1 MKDKKIIIT
10 LSIIIVLVLTIG
22 VTYAFYTYTNIGKNQ
37 VLISGDIYL
46 NYQETNEIR
55 LENAI
60 PLSKEE
66 ALIQTN
72 NSFKFT
78 ITGKNTSNKDIYY
91 AISVV
96 EGDSIENKSRIKPSD
111 INLYLKENEEVVVDG
126 LRYESFD
133 NTNIWIN
140 KIPAKT
146 NNQVVI
152 NYELKMWIDSGVKI
166 GNASDSN
173 YSLEDWNNSYQS
185 IKVNVNA
192 NLSAM
197 NLPIVVEPDQ
207 VENNKS
213 YFIATIRNYDNPDEE
228 GEILDVADKMNLAI
242 NNENNNVLF
251 TYKDSLGNED
261 TEKKQSLN
269 LEYDFTKKQ
278 SVAVQVYMESVNDAN
293 QDADVIVKSTKNND
307 EVYSLVKKMSIKGNN
322 YCLNNGFNKLSDCI
336 LVSENM
342 SSSVEDAKT
351 FINNKGS
358 VNLNDTAPTYTYVED
373 ITTNVNNAY
382 TSLSGYKYYFGT
394 GYEFNSITG
403 TFKLTGNIIT
413 DNLSDTYI
421 NYYTCGGTY
430 AGNSGCS
437 TIYKILGIDNENYKI
452 TLADK
457 ITYKVASTLKSEQG
471 LYRTEDD
478 YGTSYF
484 YRGDVKNNNVYFAG
498 YYWKIIRMNGDGS
511 IRMIYNGTTP
521 NATGDYTSVN
531 NKKYQYNS
539 RCTNPTYVGYM
550 HGENFALQI
559 SNETNYQD
567 IIAGMK
573 YYFADNYTFDEATKT
588 FSLSGNIISD
598 GKTFSEMNSLKNE
611 GFSRYPYT
619 CRSTYSNGKCQV
631 LIKVNS
637 YVSEIN
643 VKAQYI
649 SYSSTSLDATRKD
662 DVDSNAKKSL
672 DDWYLKNIVE
682 KTDNSENSLTS
693 YIVDGSF
700 CNERNF
706 YSGNGY
712 SLVPTTTYSAYRR
725 LYENAN
731 KSATL
736 KCGNINDTF
745 STTKSKGNAK
755 LKYPVALISAD
766 EVAFAGGKHGMKNQD
781 YYLRTNGFFWTMTPA
796 FFSAN
801 YVSASVYN
809 VYSSGMLWNW
819 NYATDSY
826 GLRAVINLRSD
837 VLIYH
842 GDGTINNPFML
853 TLNTRVINE

>member
-1 MKDKKIIIT
+1 MKNKKIILT

-166 GNASDSN
+166 GNASDNN

-351 FINNKGS
+351 FINNKGN

-373 ITTNVNNAY
+373 TKNDISGSYMSQIDGFKYYVGDNYNFDTKKGMFELVNNDN
-382 TSLSGYKYYFGT
+382 SSILSVDLDDSY
-394 GYEFNSITG
+394 
-403 TFKLTGNIIT
+403 L
-413 DNLSDTYI
+413 
-421 NYYTCGGTY
+421 NYYTCGTI
-430 AGNSGCS
+430 NMQWFDCS
-437 TIYKILGIDNENYKI
+437 NIYKIKEILNGKI
-452 TLADK
+452 TKADL
-457 ITYKVASTLKSEQG
+457 ITYKEVASLNSEQG
-471 LYRTEDD
+471 LYKIKDENNLDM
-478 YGTSYF
+478 YF
-484 YRGDVKNNNVYFAG
+484 YRGNVINNNVYFAG
-498 YYWKIIRMNGDGS
+498 FYWKILRINGDGS
-511 IRMIYNGTTP
+511 IKLIYNG
-521 NATGDYTSVN
+521 D
-531 NKKYQYNS
+531 NKTEDNIGINGEIYAFNENIYDA
-539 RCTNPTYVGYM
+539 TYVGYM
-550 HGENFALQI
+550 YGKNFSKTELTSDVLEYPSAASAFTPSI
-559 SNETNYQD
+559 
-567 IIAGMK
+567 K
-573 YYFADNYTFDEATKT
+573 YYFADSYTYNENTNSFTLKMKNASETMKYATVGEMK
-588 FSLSGNIISD
+588 D
-598 GKTFSEMNSLKNE
+598 KFSE
-611 GFSRYPYT
+611 YPYT
-619 CRSTYSNGKCQV
+619 C
-631 LIKVNS
+631 
-637 YVSEIN
+637 
-643 VKAQYI
+643 
-649 SYSSTSLDATRKD
+649 
-662 DVDSNAKKSL
+662 
-672 DDWYLKNIVE
+672 
-682 KTDNSENSLTS
+682 
-693 YIVDGSF
+693 
-700 CNERNF
+700 
-706 YSGNGY
+706 
-712 SLVPTTTYSAYRR
+712 
-725 LYENAN
+725 
-731 KSATL
+731 
-736 KCGNINDTF
+736 F
-745 STTKSKGNAK
+745 STTEDGSCNLLINVIKYISDNILNIKFKSYTSTSYEGTRTNEVDSTAKKVIDNWYKENISSKNYNNFVVDGVFCNDRRIASGDGFSLSKITNYKAYAGITNSSVDLTCDIKDKFSVSTNIGNGK
-755 LKYPVALISAD
+755 LTYPVALITKD
-766 EVAFAGGKHGMKNQD
+766 EIRLAGGKGYVRNSKYFLNSSD
-781 YYLRTNGFFWTMTPA
+781 KYYTMTPVT
-796 FFSAN
+796 FLRGK
-801 YVSASVYN
+801 VDI
-809 VYSSGMLWNW
+809 YSNNPVVGI
-819 NYATDSY
+819 YAWMNSNIKLS
-826 GLRAVINLRSD
+826 LRP
-837 VLIYH
+837 VLNISKNIYITS